1 MRVDQKKTQS
11 SLQGFNAKEESYR
24 NEVKMM
30 KQEMESLAN
39 IKNQELQSLR
49 FEISSAEIQYQT
61 AANVSFIVLCII
73 ICIVYYIRFRK
84 FVFMSYFNK
93 LFYSLSSTCCYRPN
107 FLFIFEYY
115 ILSFFYQRC
124 GTIV

>member
-61 AANVSFIVLCII
+61 AANVSFYCIM
-73 ICIVYYIRFRK
+73 YYY
-84 FVFMSYFNK
+84 MYC
-93 LFYSLSSTCCYRPN
+93 LLY
-107 FLFIFEYY
+107 
-115 ILSFFYQRC
+115 
-124 GTIV
+124 